1 MALSDIEKKVVADVK
16 DLPAE
21 AKAEVEKL
29 LAAEKS
35 FLHAFM
41 AKRPGW
47 YTFLAM
53 VAGAGVLA
61 IGIKLAGG

>member
-29 LAAEKS
+29 LALEKPK
-35 FLHAFM
+35 LLAFM
-41 AKRPGW
+41 AKHPGW
-47 YTFLAM
+47 YTFGAM

-61 IGIKLAGG
+61 VGIKLAGG

>member
-1 MALSDIEKKVVADVK
+1 MALSDVEKKIVADVK

-21 AKAEVEKL
+21 AKAEVEKIIT
-29 LAAEKS
+29 AEKPK
-35 FLHAFM
+35 LLAFM
-41 AKRPGW
+41 AKHPGW